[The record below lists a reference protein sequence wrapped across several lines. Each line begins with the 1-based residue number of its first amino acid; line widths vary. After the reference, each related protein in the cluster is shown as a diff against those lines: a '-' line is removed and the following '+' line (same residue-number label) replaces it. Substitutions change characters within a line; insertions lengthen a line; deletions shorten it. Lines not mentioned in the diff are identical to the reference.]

1 MQHPYTWKDTGDAAQ
16 RVNWRIE
23 DVIGDGAGLD
33 LARSFLPESLART
46 GGLGFLSDAERRAPN
61 PIRGHAYLSNGDRKR
76 TATDAY
82 RNTPALDG
90 SNDHTA

>member
-33 LARSFLPESLART
+33 LARSSCRSPW
-46 GGLGFLSDAERRAPN
+46 
-61 PIRGHAYLSNGDRKR
+61 RG
-76 TATDAY
+76 
-82 RNTPALDG
+82 PAASG
-90 SNDHTA
+90 S